1 MGVETYVCPRCG
13 NQDESFLARNK
24 QGRIYCRRCLSF
36 NGSPAKPNLV
46 RSLDSGLS
54 LSYELSEDQKRLSR
68 RLIENFLAGRDSL
81 VHAVCGAGK
90 TEIVLGVFE
99 LALRRG
105 LQCGFAVPRR
115 DVAIELHG
123 RLASAFPGI
132 RCTLVHG
139 GRTNEL
145 TGDLIVLTT
154 HQLYRY
160 EQYFDLLVADE
171 IDAFPYR
178 GDFVLESFLRR
189 SVRGRIVF
197 MSATPPP
204 EVVQEFSKEGRE
216 ILRLDTRFHGHP
228 IPVPRFVES
237 LSIVQPFHA
246 AYFARRYIRQRKPVF
261 LFAPT
266 IGECERCYRLI
277 SPFLPGGAFVHSE
290 HPERARIIH
299 DFREGRL
306 RYLVTTSV
314 LERGVTVKGLQ
325 ALIILAD
332 QEAIYDRATLVQISG
347 RVGRK
352 KDEPEGEVLFLAE
365 RNTEAM
371 KGAVDEIKKSNEAL
385 SHMRG

>member
-1 MGVETYVCPRCG
+1 MAPYVCPRCG
-13 NQDESFLARNK
+13 NEDESFLGIDK
-24 QGRIYCRRCLSF
+24 QGKTYCRRCLSF
-36 NGSPAKPNLV
+36 NGNSANPNIH
-46 RSLDSGLS
+46 RSLDVGLS
-54 LSYELSEDQKRLSR
+54 LSYELSDDQKRLSR
-68 RLIENFLAGRDSL
+68 RLVENFLAGRDSL

-99 LALRRG
+99 LALKRG

-139 GRTNEL
+139 GRTKEL

-160 EQYFDLLVADE
+160 ERYFDLLVADE

-189 SVRGRIVF
+189 SVRGRVVF

-204 EVVQEFSKEGRE
+204 EVVQAFSREGRD

-237 LSIVQPFHA
+237 LSVVQPFHA
-246 AYFARRYIRQRKPVF
+246 AFLARSFLAKGKRAF

-266 IGECERCYRLI
+266 IWECERCYRLI
-277 SPFLPGGAFVHSE
+277 SPFLRGVAYVHSE
-290 HPERARIIH
+290 HPDRARVIH
-299 DFREGRL
+299 DFREGKL

-325 ALIILAD
+325 AIILHAD

-352 KDEPEGEVLFLAE
+352 KDDPEGEVIFLAE
-365 RNTEAM
+365 RNTVAMREA
-371 KGAVDEIKKSNEAL
+371 ADEIRKSNEAL
-385 SHMRG
+385 SRLRG